1 MTVTDHALRV
11 IEVYPVSSLLLKFLV
26 YACTHA
32 PCTMQ
37 PHDSDSSCVQ
47 PRTTVAVQHI
57 RRTSDGDDFSICQR
71 MWLSCRAGSPP
82 PRRRAGLGRPD
93 TILITVAIEIELQC
107 TVNLRLYGLRFP

>member
-37 PHDSDSSCVQ
+37 PH
-47 PRTTVAVQHI
+47 
-57 RRTSDGDDFSICQR
+57 
-71 MWLSCRAGSPP
+71 AGSPP

-107 TVNLRLYGLRFP
+107 TLNLRLYGLRFPRNFPVSICRRTRKRKGDKVSRASGND